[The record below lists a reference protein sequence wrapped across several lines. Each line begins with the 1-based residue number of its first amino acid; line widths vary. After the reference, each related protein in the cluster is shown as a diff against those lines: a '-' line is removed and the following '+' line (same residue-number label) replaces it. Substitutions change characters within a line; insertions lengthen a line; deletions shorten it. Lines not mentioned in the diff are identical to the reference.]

1 MWHKFCTFAGDLNES
16 DMKMRM
22 KKSIFVILMAMVSV
36 VGFAQ
41 PPHHG
46 DHHGDHRGHGHKGHH
61 EPPRQEVRYIE
72 AATPE
77 QVMMV
82 LDVVGKQSFDDKK
95 MEVAKLSAA
104 LVSFRVDDLAR
115 IAKLFSFESNKV
127 EFLKFAYATCYDP
140 EHYYL
145 LKDCL
150 RFSSDFDELMEAV
163 MPGYRR

>member
-1 MWHKFCTFAGDLNES
+1 M
-16 DMKMRM
+16 
-22 KKSIFVILMAMVSV
+22 ILMAMVSV
-36 VGFAQ
+36 IGFAQ

-61 EPPRQEVRYIE
+61 EPPRQEVRYVE
-72 AATPE
+72 AASPE

-82 LDVVGKQSFDDKK
+82 LEVVGKQSFDDNK

-115 IAKLFSFESNKV
+115 IAKLFSFRVDDLARIAKLFSFESNKV
-127 EFLKFAYATCYDP
+127 EFLKYAYATCYDP

>member
-1 MWHKFCTFAGDLNES
+1 MWHNFCN
-16 DMKMRM
+16 MKMRM

-41 PPHHG
+41 PP
-46 DHHGDHRGHGHKGHH
+46 HHGDHRGHGHKGHH